1 MSPLKPIKVWGAAGP
16 NPPKVAMVLKEL
28 GVPIELIHW
37 PISDVKKPEYT
48 AINPNGRLPSI
59 QDPNTGLTL
68 WESGAILDYLVHTY
82 DQEHKLSF
90 PPGSPEFWHTKQ
102 WLLFQASGQGPY
114 FGQAAW
120 FKKFHHEKV
129 PSALERYAKEVG
141 RVTGVLESH
150 LSEQAELYPDGDGPW
165 LVGNQIT
172 YADIAFIS
180 WQQIIATILTKEEF
194 DPDQFTH
201 VKEWIGKMSAR
212 PHVKQ
217 VMEDAFR
224 IHGGR

>member
-1 MSPLKPIKVWGAAGP
+1 MSLLKPIKVWGAAGP

-37 PISDVKKPEYT
+37 PLSDVKQPEYT

-68 WESGAILDYLVHTY
+68 WESGAILDYLIQTY
-82 DQEHKLSF
+82 DKEHKLSF
-90 PPGSPEFWHTKQ
+90 PSGSPEFWHTKQ
-102 WLLFQASGQGPY
+102 WLFFQVSGQGPY
-114 FGQAAW
+114 YGQAVW
-120 FKKFHHEKV
+120 FRKFHHEKV
-129 PSALERYAKEVG
+129 PSAFERYAKEVG

-150 LSEQAELYPDGDGPW
+150 LFKQAELYHDGDGPW
-165 LVGNQIT
+165 LVGNKIT

-180 WQQIIATILTKEEF
+180 WQQVIATILTKEEF

-201 VKEWIGKMSAR
+201 VKGWIGKMSAR

-217 VMEDAFR
+217 VMDDAFR
-224 IHGGR
+224 IHGGK